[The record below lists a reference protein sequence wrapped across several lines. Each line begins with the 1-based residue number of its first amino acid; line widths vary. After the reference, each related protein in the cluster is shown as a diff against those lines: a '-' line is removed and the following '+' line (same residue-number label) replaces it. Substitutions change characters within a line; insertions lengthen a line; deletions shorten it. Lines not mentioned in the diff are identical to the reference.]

1 MKEKQNKEDIIAGIK
16 EKLNENEKDIVNVL
30 KLAVQEEN
38 RENVCHKLDG
48 YYDYFLELEEY
59 SNCKKKLSEITDKI
73 DNIEDK
79 GIREIFADYQHYLQK
94 SNEYELCLANAL
106 GLKDGLIISLLK

>member
-48 YYDYFLELEEY
+48 YYDYFLELE
-59 SNCKKKLSEITDKI
+59 
-73 DNIEDK
+73 
-79 GIREIFADYQHYLQK
+79 
-94 SNEYELCLANAL
+94 
-106 GLKDGLIISLLK
+106 